1 MQKNIGINVV
11 LQTLEYMKKSALI
24 AFLLASMLPLAGYI
38 IVKYYSKDAVIMP
51 KHYFHDSVGTYKGKP
66 DTLWH
71 KVKSIDF
78 TNQFG
83 AKVNLDELKGKIIVM
98 DFFFT
103 RCPVVCP
110 GLTRNMK
117 RLQDSFIKNDS
128 IVQFISVSVDPE
140 YDSAVHLRK
149 FADRFKVNHDNW
161 WFLTGK
167 KEEVYRFAIEELKA
181 NIADPK
187 VDTAFIH
194 TEYFYLLDTSRVVR
208 GFYNGF
214 DTMKLASLARDIP
227 TLMLEKNKKAPSVF
241 RDFISI
247 LPLIFIGMAGVLII
261 TLLLARNKK
270 KND

>member
-1 MQKNIGINVV
+1 MR
-11 LQTLEYMKKSALI
+11 KSAFVAIVI
-24 AFLLASMLPLAGYI
+24 ACLLPIAGYI
-38 IVKYYSKDAVIMP
+38 IVKQYSKTAVTMP
-51 KHYFHDSVGTYKGKP
+51 KHYFYDSVGTFKEQP
-66 DTLWH
+66 DTMWH

-83 AKVNLDELKGKIIVM
+83 AKVRLDELKGKIVVM
-98 DFFFT
+98 NFFFT

-128 IVQFISVSVDPE
+128 IVQFVSVSVDPE
-140 YDSAVHLRK
+140 YDSASNLRK
-149 FADRFKVNHDNW
+149 FADKFNVNHDNW

-167 KEEVYRFAIEELKA
+167 KDEVYKFAIEEMKA

-194 TEYFYLLDTSRVVR
+194 TEYFYLLDSSKVIR

-214 DTMKLASLARDIP
+214 DTVKLANLARDIP
-227 TLMLEKNKKAPSVF
+227 TLMLERNKKTPSVL
-241 RDFISI
+241 RDLIPI
-247 LPLIFIGMAGVLII
+247 LPMIFVGIAGVLII
-261 TLLLARNKK
+261 TLVLGRNRK
-270 KND
+270 KNKY